1 MRGEGVERAARDPH
15 HGNPHEAPVKLIEQ
29 HFRVTAALMV
39 REMSTRYGSKPGG
52 YLWAVFDPV
61 AHVAMM
67 TLIFQVFARMPALGL
82 SFPLFFASGY
92 LPFTFYQRMSS
103 FMAGTMKANKALLSY
118 PVVSPF
124 DAIVSRFTLQMMTDA
139 LVSVLI
145 LLLIIE
151 LGGVDQPM
159 DLAGMVEA
167 AGAAAVLGLGIGTIN
182 IVMFARFPLYEQIF
196 GIINR
201 PLFMISGVFFLPESL
216 PNPFRDYLLYNPLV
230 HIIMWF
236 RSCIYPEYRA
246 DGLDKGYVLE
256 FALIGF
262 TLGLLLLTTSMR
274 EIREERL

>member
-1 MRGEGVERAARDPH
+1 M
-15 HGNPHEAPVKLIEQ
+15 KLIEQ
-29 HFRVTAALMV
+29 HIRVTAALIV

-67 TLIFQVFARMPALGL
+67 TLIFQAFARMPALGL

-124 DAIVSRFTLQMMTDA
+124 DAIVSRFILQLMTDA

-151 LGGVDQPM
+151 LGGISQPM
-159 DLAGMVEA
+159 DFAGMVEA

-182 IVMFARFPLYEQIF
+182 IVMFARYPIYEQIF

-201 PLFMISGVFFLPESL
+201 PIFMISGVFFLPETMPS
-216 PNPFRDYLLYNPLV
+216 PFRDYLLYNPLA

-236 RSCIYPEYRA
+236 RSSIYPEYRA

-256 FALIGF
+256 FALICF
-262 TLGLLLLTTSMR
+262 VVGLALLSASMR
-274 EIREERL
+274 EIREERV

>member
-1 MRGEGVERAARDPH
+1 M
-15 HGNPHEAPVKLIEQ
+15 KLIRQ
-29 HFRVTAALMV
+29 HLRVTAALIV

-52 YLWAVFDPV
+52 YLWAIFDPV

-67 TLIFQVFARMPALGL
+67 TIIFQVFARMPALGL

-92 LPFTFYQRMSS
+92 LPLTFYQRMSS

-124 DAIVSRFTLQMMTDA
+124 DAIVSRFTLQLMTDA

-145 LLLIIE
+145 LFLIIE
-151 LGGVDQPM
+151 FAGVSQPM

-167 AGAAAVLGLGIGTIN
+167 AAAGAILGLGIGTIN
-182 IVMFARFPLYEQIF
+182 IVMFARSALYEQIF

-201 PLFMISGVFFLPESL
+201 PIFMISGVFFLPENL
-216 PNPFRDYLLYNPLV
+216 PSPFRDYILYSPLV

-236 RSCIYPEYRA
+236 RSSIYPEYRA
-246 DGLDKGYVLE
+246 AGLDRGYALE
-256 FALIGF
+256 FAIVCIA
-262 TLGLLLLTTSMR
+262 LGLVLLTTSMR
-274 EIREERL
+274 QIREDRV

>member
-1 MRGEGVERAARDPH
+1 M
-15 HGNPHEAPVKLIEQ
+15 KLIEQ
-29 HFRVTAALMV
+29 HIRVTAALIV

-67 TLIFQVFARMPALGL
+67 TLIFQAFARMPALGL

-124 DAIVSRFTLQMMTDA
+124 DAILSRFILQLMTDA

-151 LGGVDQPM
+151 LGGVSQPL
-159 DLAGMVEA
+159 DFAGMVEA
-167 AGAAAVLGLGIGTIN
+167 AGAAAVLGLGVGTVN
-182 IVMFARFPLYEQIF
+182 IVMFARSALYEQIF

-201 PLFMISGVFFLPESL
+201 PIFMISGVFFLPETMPS
-216 PNPFRDYLLYNPLV
+216 PFRDYLLYNPLV

-236 RSCIYPEYRA
+236 RSAIYPEYRA
-246 DGLDKGYVLE
+246 DSLDKGYVLE
-256 FALIGF
+256 FALVCF
-262 TLGLLLLTTSMR
+262 VAGLALLTASMR